1 MKCGVPTCVAIADEQ
16 HPSNARPRGFFGP
29 FCVVHIT
36 MGHTDLAEAMSRKV
50 GLVPP
55 LEAICAGTIEYE
67 LKDGRRYVLNKDGSP
82 KWTA

>member
-1 MKCGVPTCVAIADEQ
+1 
-16 HPSNARPRGFFGP
+16 
-29 FCVVHIT
+29 